1 MKNTSLVLSIV
12 SLIAVVVFGI
22 LFLTKDGKSAA
33 APQAGDQTEVSASK
47 GDIVYI
53 ERKLPSWMGEELLH
67 VVKAGETIHDIS
79 QLYGIRL
86 KSLTK
91 QNSMRSNVTLA
102 EGRTIRIQK
111 W

>member
-53 ERKLPSWMGEELLH
+53 ERKLTEWRGEELLH
-67 VVKAGETIHDIS
+67 HVKSGETLYDIS

-86 KSLTK
+86 KSLYK
-91 QNSMRSNVTLA
+91 INSLRGNTPLS
-102 EGRTIRIQK
+102 EGRTIRLQ
-111 W
+111 

>member
-1 MKNTSLVLSIV
+1 MAKVFSI
-12 SLIAVVVFGI
+12 
-22 LFLTKDGKSAA
+22 SAGNLRRFNDVA
-33 APQAGDQTEVSASK
+33 RKAQLEE

-67 VVKAGETIHDIS
+67 TVKEGETLHDIA

-91 QNSMRSNVTLA
+91 QNTKRSNAPLA
-102 EGRTIRIQK
+102 PGRTIRIQK

>member
-1 MKNTSLVLSIV
+1 MARKAQL
-12 SLIAVVVFGI
+12 
-22 LFLTKDGKSAA
+22 
-33 APQAGDQTEVSASK
+33 EE

-67 VVKAGETIHDIS
+67 TVKEGETLHDIA

-91 QNSMRSNVTLA
+91 QNTKRSNAPLA
-102 EGRTIRIQK
+102 AGRTIRIQK